1 MKRLTILIDADDVL
15 DDLLPA
21 WVAVL
26 NRLSGQNLTP
36 EDINDWY
43 IPQYYP
49 TLPAETV
56 YAVPTQP
63 EFWGTVDAVPGA
75 VDGLKSLLDA
85 GHQVRIVSASHYSS
99 LHFKI
104 PRLLELFPYLTWDN
118 FIITSNKELVQGDI
132 IVDDNLLNMMDP
144 KKFNILFDR
153 PHNRSRNEEEY
164 GAVRVHDW
172 DEVLLAIRCYQTY
185 AQCQYWE
192 DVV

>member
-36 EDINDWY
+36 EDIDGWY

-49 TLPAETV
+49 TLPVETV
-56 YAVPTQP
+56 YAVTDQP
-63 EFWGTVDAVPGA
+63 ELWDTVGAVPGA

-99 LHFKI
+99 LRFKI
-104 PRLLELFPYLTWDN
+104 PRLLELFPYLSWYN
-118 FIITSNKELVQGDI
+118 FIITSNKELVRGDI
-132 IVDDNLLNMMDP
+132 IVDDNPDNMMDP
-144 KKFNILFDR
+144 SKFNILFDR
-153 PHNRSRNEEEY
+153 PHNRSCNEAGR

-185 AQCQYWE
+185 AQCQY
-192 DVV
+192 